1 MGTGSLWLCPS
12 VPVAFS
18 FLSPAPVPSPPSLGP
33 FLSSFPSYS
42 RLHISDICLFYL
54 HHAEELDRL
63 HLSFIS
69 LANLNRLHHRFRDL
83 DRNHKGYL
91 SRMDL
96 HNIKELE
103 MNPLGDRIIN
113 SFFPDGGQCVDFR
126 GFVRVLAHFR
136 PLEEEDPVRDP
147 QKPEPLNSR
156 NNKLRF
162 AFQLYDLDCDGK
174 ISKKEMLQV
183 LRLMVGV
190 EVTDEQLEVIADR
203 TVQEADLDGDGAVS
217 FVEFA
222 KSLEKMNVEH
232 KMSIRILK

>member
-1 MGTGSLWLCPS
+1 MGSQGSHLEREPELNLILEETG
-12 VPVAFS
+12 F
-18 FLSPAPVPSPPSLGP
+18 
-33 FLSSFPSYS
+33 
-42 RLHISDICLFYL
+42 
-54 HHAEELDRL
+54 
-63 HLSFIS
+63 S

-91 SRMDL
+91 SLMDL

-113 SFFPDGGQCVDFR
+113 SFFPDGGHCVNFR

-136 PLEEEDPVRDP
+136 PLKEEDPRVKDP
-147 QKPEPLNSR
+147 HKPEPLNSR

-222 KSLEKMNVEH
+222 KSLEKMNIEH